1 MPEVISMTA
10 FALIT
15 AGGLAGRALR
25 SGSAFSAEGQFA
37 HEQVTKV
44 LDGLDS
50 AVSLQAP
57 HAELSDELEAL
68 VAEHSTPGWD
78 GQEAPP
84 VSYIIAQNA
93 KEIIRALPADLPAPA
108 LAVDPDDA
116 AISFEWHGGYRK
128 VFSFSVGTSGRL
140 ACAGLNGTDRWHAA
154 LAFDGERLPA
164 LVLQSIRQV
173 LA

>member
-1 MPEVISMTA
+1 MLDPVSLTTVAM
-10 FALIT
+10 FAT
-15 AGGLAGRALR
+15 GTMAARALR
-25 SGSAFSAEGQFA
+25 SDSALSAEGQFA
-37 HEQVTKV
+37 REQVTKV
-44 LDGLDS
+44 WSGLDN
-50 AVSLQAP
+50 AVSLQVP
-57 HAELSDELEAL
+57 HAALLDELESL

-84 VSYIIAQNA
+84 VSYAVLQNA
-93 KEIIRALPADLPAPA
+93 KEIIRALPADIPSPE

-164 LVLQSIRQV
+164 LVLQSVRQV

>member
-1 MPEVISMTA
+1 MPDPVS
-10 FALIT
+10 IT
-15 AGGLAGRALR
+15 AVAMFAAGSMAARALR

-37 HEQVTKV
+37 REQVTKV
-44 LDGLDS
+44 LDGLDN

-57 HAELSDELEAL
+57 HAELLGELEAL
-68 VAEHSTPGWD
+68 IVEHSNPGWD

-84 VSYIIAQNA
+84 ISYITSQNA
-93 KEIIRALPADLPAPA
+93 KEVIRALPADLPTPE

-173 LA
+173 LT

>member
-1 MPEVISMTA
+1 MA
-10 FALIT
+10 A
-15 AGGLAGRALR
+15 RALR
-25 SGSAFSAEGQFA
+25 SGSAFSVEGQFA
-37 HEQVTKV
+37 REQVTKV
-44 LDGLDS
+44 WDGLDS
-50 AVSLQAP
+50 AVSLRVP
-57 HAELSDELEAL
+57 HAALLGELDAL
-68 VAEHSTPGWD
+68 ILEHSNPGWD

-93 KEIIRALPADLPAPA
+93 KGIIRALPADIPSPE

-128 VFSFSVGTSGRL
+128 VFSFSVGASGRL

-164 LVLQSIRQV
+164 LVLQSVRQV

>member
-1 MPEVISMTA
+1 MTA

-25 SGSAFSAEGQFA
+25 SDSACSAEGQFA
-37 HEQVTKV
+37 RERVTKV
-44 LDGLDS
+44 LGGLDN
-50 AVSLQAP
+50 AVSLRAP
-57 HAELSDELEAL
+57 HAALLDELDAL
-68 VAEHSTPGWD
+68 SVEHSTPGWD

-84 VSYIIAQNA
+84 VSYITVQNA
-93 KEIIRALPADLPAPA
+93 KEVIRALPADVPSPE

-128 VFSFSVGTSGRL
+128 VFSLSVGTSGRL

-164 LVLQSIRQV
+164 LALQSIRQV
-173 LA
+173 VV